1 MLSLKEIYNRLSSE
15 LLQHQKEDKQGAEEK
30 KVKQL
35 QEEIDRLEAQIKG
48 DVEAIDKLTQ
58 ERDELYRNLDYTE
71 RKIEDS
77 TAHLDNLKYNSR
89 VLEDDNKCLKDD
101 INNLV
106 SRDEG
111 KNFKYSY
118 T

>member
-1 MLSLKEIYNRLSSE
+1 MKEIYNRLTKE
-15 LLQHQKEDKQGAEEK
+15 LLLHQKEDKQGAEEK

-71 RKIEDS
+71 RKIEES
-77 TAHLDNLKYNSR
+77 NKHLDTLKYNSR
-89 VLEDDNKCLKDD
+89 ILEDDNKCLKED
-101 INNLV
+101 IDKLI
-106 SRDEG
+106 SRDQG
-111 KNFKYSY
+111 KYLY
-118 T
+118 G